1 MFEVKVNISIGAS
14 DELVSVLSKI
24 ADSLCSAKCIPVV
37 DNTPSRK
44 VEADGAEVVEV
55 VSDENENENS
65 HMTLKELRSI
75 ANGAIK
81 QGKRDAVS
89 ALLKEFGVSNV
100 SLIRDDQR
108 MKFAE
113 KVKSLS

>member
-1 MFEVKVNISIGAS
+1 MFEVKVNVSIGAS
-14 DELVSVLSKI
+14 DELVGVLSKI
-24 ADSLCSAKCIPVV
+24 ADSLCSARCSPTV
-37 DNTPSRK
+37 DNAPSRK
-44 VEADGAEVVEV
+44 IEADGAEVVEV
-55 VSDENENENS
+55 VSDENENN

-100 SLIRDDQR
+100 SLIKDDQR
-108 MKFAE
+108 VKFAE

>member
-1 MFEVKVNISIGAS
+1 MNISIGAS

-55 VSDENENENS
+55 VSDENENN

-75 ANGAIK
+75 ANGAIN

-100 SLIRDDQR
+100 SLIKDDQR
-108 MKFAE
+108 VKFAE
-113 KVKSLS
+113 KVKSLL

>member
-37 DNTPSRK
+37 DNTPASK
-44 VEADGAEVVEV
+44 VEPDSGEVVEV
-55 VSDENENENS
+55 VGDANES
-65 HMTLKELRSI
+65 AHITLKELRSI
-75 ANGAIK
+75 VNSAIK

-100 SLIRDDQR
+100 SLIKDDQR
-108 MKFAE
+108 VKFAE
-113 KVKSLS
+113 KVKSL